1 MRLLTCKLW
10 FARCISWISSI
21 LRHALLVACHAGQC
35 KSIEKNF
42 VKMPFISQ
50 PRAIYKIFCI
60 RIIVSNGPIGVLRSA
75 LQVVLILQLN

>member
-10 FARCISWISSI
+10 FARSIYWISSI
-21 LRHALLVACHAGQC
+21 LRNALLACHAGQC
-35 KSIEKNF
+35 KSIENKF

-75 LQVVLILQLN
+75 LQLVFILQLN